1 MLTHSKS
8 RVKMAA
14 RGRLVIAGVLCV
26 FGVNAATPKFFPDDP
41 ILIDV
46 DTQDASKVAEQ
57 DLSDPYDFLE
67 NTFMNP
73 ADGSD
78 IRAMNVN
85 TLDEVPD
92 SSWWTNRILHP
103 YDPADSRRPLT
114 AEEIARGLTAG
125 SGPQEGVWTIV
136 GSKNEGITPGFR
148 ITDAAG
154 QLYFIKFDPPT
165 NPEMATGAEA
175 VTTPLFHALGYHV
188 AENYLATLRRENLR
202 IGPSATLYREF
213 SGQETPLTEEDI
225 DTLLRK
231 VARNADGTYRVIAS
245 KAVEGKPLGPFRYYG
260 MRPDDPNDVFAH
272 EHRRE
277 LRGMRVFA
285 AWLNHD
291 DSRSIN
297 SGDFLIEQNGRKIVR
312 HHLLDFGSTLG
323 SGSTQAQKPR
333 AGNEYIWEA
342 RPTFLTMMT
351 LGFYV
356 RPWIK
361 VEYPEFGAVGRFEG
375 AFFQPQFWK
384 PEYPNPAFNNA
395 RPDDLFWAARR
406 VAAFSDEAIRETV
419 KNGRY
424 SDKAAEL
431 YLGDVIIVRRDK
443 VARYYLNV
451 TNPVIDFAIDNG
463 TMTFKNASVDLKF
476 ASAADHYRI
485 AWARFDNNTGA
496 AQPAG
501 DPVTVNDTKAAVP
514 RELLNAEYI
523 RAIVTSHH
531 PQQPNWAHPVYVFF
545 RKQGEGWKAVGL
557 ERVVP
562 QKDS

>member
-1 MLTHSKS
+1 MKHLSML
-8 RVKMAA
+8 AA
-14 RGRLVIAGVLCV
+14 VLLGIAALSVR
-26 FGVNAATPKFFPDDP
+26 AATPKFFPDDP
-41 ILIDV
+41 LTVDV
-46 DTQDASKVAEQ
+46 ETQDASRVTSQ

-73 ADGSD
+73 ADTAD
-78 IRAMNVN
+78 IRAVNVN

-92 SSWWTNRILHP
+92 SSWWINRILEH
-103 YDPADSRRPLT
+103 PLT
-114 AEEIARGLTAG
+114 PAQIARGSITG
-125 SGPQEGVWTIV
+125 TGPRPGVWTIV
-136 GSKNEGITPGFR
+136 GSKNEGITPGFT
-148 ITDAAG
+148 ITDETG
-154 QLYFIKFDPPT
+154 QLYFIKFDPVT

-188 AENYLATLRRENLR
+188 VENYIATLRREDLR
-202 IGPSATLYREF
+202 IGPKARLYREF
-213 SGQETPLTEEDI
+213 SGQETALTEADI
-225 DTLLRK
+225 DLLLKK
-231 VARNADGTYRVIAS
+231 VARDADGTYRVIAS
-245 KAVEGKPLGPFRYYG
+245 KGAEGRPLGPFRYYG
-260 MRPDDPNDVFAH
+260 TRPDDPNDVFPH

-297 SGDFLIEQNGRKIVR
+297 SGDFLVQQNGRPVVR

-342 RPTFLTMMT
+342 RPTFLTMVT

-361 VEYPEFGAVGRFEG
+361 VEYPELPAVGRFEG
-375 AFFQPQFWK
+375 AFFQPQYWK
-384 PEYPNPAFNNA
+384 PEYPNPAFDNA

-424 SDKAAEL
+424 STRNAEL

-443 VARYYLNV
+443 IARYYLNV
-451 TNPVIDFAIDNG
+451 TNPVVDFALENG
-463 TMTFKNASVDLKF
+463 TMTFKNASVDLRF
-476 ASAADHYRI
+476 AQPADHYRI
-485 AWARFDNNTGA
+485 SWARFDNATGA
-496 AQPAG
+496 AKPIGEA
-501 DPVTVNDTKAAVP
+501 VTVKETSAQVP
-514 RELLNAEYI
+514 RELLDADYI

-531 PQQPNWAHPVYVFF
+531 PQQPEWVHPVHVFF
-545 RKQGEGWKAVGL
+545 RKEGNRWKTVGL
-557 ERVVP
+557 QREVP
-562 QKDS
+562 EKQS

>member
-1 MLTHSKS
+1 
-8 RVKMAA
+8 VE
-14 RGRLVIAGVLCV
+14 
-26 FGVNAATPKFFPDDP
+26 
-41 ILIDV
+41 
-46 DTQDASKVAEQ
+46 TQDASRVTSQ

-73 ADGSD
+73 ADTAD
-78 IRAMNVN
+78 IRAVNVN

-92 SSWWTNRILHP
+92 SSWWINRILEH
-103 YDPADSRRPLT
+103 PLT
-114 AEEIARGLTAG
+114 PAQIARGSITG
-125 SGPQEGVWTIV
+125 TGPRPGVWTIV
-136 GSKNEGITPGFR
+136 GSKNEGITPGFT
-148 ITDAAG
+148 ITDETG
-154 QLYFIKFDPPT
+154 QLYFIKFDPVT

-188 AENYLATLRRENLR
+188 VENYIATLRREDLR
-202 IGPSATLYREF
+202 IGPKARLYREF
-213 SGQETPLTEEDI
+213 SGQETALTEADI
-225 DTLLRK
+225 DLLLKK
-231 VARNADGTYRVIAS
+231 VARDADGTYRVIAS
-245 KAVEGKPLGPFRYYG
+245 KGAEGRPLGPFRYYG
-260 MRPDDPNDVFAH
+260 TRPDDPNDVFPH

-342 RPTFLTMMT
+342 RPTLLTMVT

-361 VEYPEFGAVGRFEG
+361 VEYPLFASIGRFEG
-375 AFFQPQFWK
+375 AFFQPQYWK
-384 PEYPNPAFNNA
+384 PEYPNPAFDNA

-424 SDKAAEL
+424 SDSAAAL

-451 TNPVIDFAIDNG
+451 TNPVVDFAIENG
-463 TMTFKNASVDLKF
+463 TMRFKNASVDLRF
-476 ASAADHYRI
+476 AQPADHYRV
-485 AWARFDNNTGA
+485 AWARFDNATGEA
-496 AQPAG
+496 EPAG
-501 DPVTVNDTKAAVP
+501 EAITVKETQAAVP
-514 RELLNAEYI
+514 PDLLGAEYI

-531 PQQPNWAHPVYVFF
+531 PAQPNWVHPVHVFF
-545 RKQGEGWKAVGL
+545 RKEANGWKTVGL

-562 QKDS
+562 QPAS

>member
-1 MLTHSKS
+1 MK
-8 RVKMAA
+8 
-14 RGRLVIAGVLCV
+14 RLSVFGAVVFSVGVLCV
-26 FGVNAATPKFFPDDP
+26 RTATPRFFADDP
-41 ILIDV
+41 IAADV
-46 DTQDASKVAEQ
+46 ETQDAGNVASQ

-73 ADGSD
+73 ADTAD
-78 IRAMNVN
+78 IRALNVN

-92 SSWWTNRILHP
+92 SSWWTNRILHKEMTP
-103 YDPADSRRPLT
+103 AEVARGPNTGTGPAD
-114 AEEIARGLTAG
+114 GL
-125 SGPQEGVWTIV
+125 WTIV
-136 GSKNEGITPGFR
+136 GSKNEGITPGFT
-148 ITDAAG
+148 ITDSTG
-154 QLYFIKFDPPT
+154 QLYFIKFDPLT

-188 AENYLATLRRENLR
+188 VENYIATLRRENLR
-202 IGPSATLYREF
+202 IGPKARLYREF
-213 SGQETPLTEEDI
+213 SGTETPLTDQDI
-225 DTLLRK
+225 DLLLKK
-231 VARNADGTYRVIAS
+231 VAQNPDGTYRVIAS
-245 KAVEGKPLGPFRYYG
+245 KAASGRPLGPFRYYG
-260 MRPDDPNDVFAH
+260 TRPDDPNDVFAH

-297 SGDFLIEQNGRKIVR
+297 SGDFLIEQNGRRVVR

-342 RPTFLTMMT
+342 RPTLLTMVT

-361 VEYPEFGAVGRFEG
+361 VEYPELASVGRFEG
-375 AFFQPQFWK
+375 AFFQPQYWK
-384 PEYPNPAFNNA
+384 PEYPNPAFGNA

-424 SDKAAEL
+424 SARIAEL
-431 YLGDVIIVRRDK
+431 YMGDVIIVRRDK
-443 VARYYLNV
+443 IARYYLNI
-451 TNPVIDFAIDNG
+451 TNPVVDFAIDKG
-463 TMTFKNASVDLKF
+463 VMTFKNASVDL
-476 ASAADHYRI
+476 
-485 AWARFDNNTGA
+485 RF
-496 AQPAG
+496 AQPAEQYRVSWAHFDNATGEAKPVG
-501 DPVTVNDTKAAVP
+501 DAVAVNDTQAEVP
-514 RELLNAEYI
+514 RQLLNAEYI

-531 PQQPNWAHPVYVFF
+531 SQQPNWAHPVYVFF
-545 RKQGEGWKAVGL
+545 RKQGDGWKTVGL
-557 ERVVP
+557 ERIVP
-562 QKDS
+562 PRES

>member
-1 MLTHSKS
+1 VTSHTI
-8 RVKMAA
+8 
-14 RGRLVIAGVLCV
+14 RLLALFLSTGVLFDV
-26 FGVNAATPKFFPDDP
+26 AVRGATPKFYPDDP
-41 ILIDV
+41 LWTDV
-46 DTQDASKVAEQ
+46 EPADASKVAPQ

-73 ADGSD
+73 ADTAY
-78 IRAMNVN
+78 IRATNVN
-85 TLDEVPD
+85 TLDEAPN
-92 SSWWTNRILHP
+92 SSWWTNRILV
-103 YDPADSRRPLT
+103 RPMT
-114 AEEIARGLTAG
+114 SAEIARGPNTG
-125 SGPQEGVWTIV
+125 TGPKPGIWTIV
-136 GSKNEGITPGFR
+136 GSKSEGITPGFT
-148 ITDAAG
+148 ITDETG
-154 QLYFIKFDPPT
+154 QMYFIKFDPPT

-175 VTTPLFHALGYHV
+175 VTTPLFHALGYNV
-188 AENYLATLRRENLR
+188 VENYLATLRREDLR
-202 IGPSATLYREF
+202 IGPKATLYREF
-213 SGQETPLTEEDI
+213 SGQETPLTEADI
-225 DTLLRK
+225 DILLKRT
-231 VARNADGTYRVIAS
+231 ARNDDGTYRVIAS
-245 KAVEGKPLGPFRYYG
+245 KAAEGKPLGPFRYYG
-260 MRPDDPNDVFAH
+260 TRPDDPNDVFLH

-297 SGDFLIEQNGRKIVR
+297 SGDFLVEQNGRRIVR

-342 RPTFLTMMT
+342 RPTFLTMVT

-361 VEYPEFGAVGRFEG
+361 VEYPEVSAVGRFEG

-384 PEYPNPAFNNA
+384 PEYPNPAFDNA

-424 SDKAAEL
+424 SQRNAEL

-443 VARYYLNV
+443 IARYYLNI
-451 TNPVIDFAIDNG
+451 TNPAVDFVVKDG
-463 TMTFKNASVDLKF
+463 TMTFNNAAVALRF
-476 ASAADHYRI
+476 AQPADHYRVS
-485 AWARFDNNTGA
+485 WARFDNATGSA
-496 AQPAG
+496 HPVG
-501 DPVTVNDTKAAVP
+501 EPVTVKDTTVDVP
-514 RELLNAEYI
+514 RELLSAEYI

-531 PQQPNWAHPVYVFF
+531 PEQPNWVHPVHVFF
-545 RKQGEGWKAVGL
+545 RKEADGWKTVGL
-557 ERVVP
+557 ERIVP
-562 QKDS
+562 QRES